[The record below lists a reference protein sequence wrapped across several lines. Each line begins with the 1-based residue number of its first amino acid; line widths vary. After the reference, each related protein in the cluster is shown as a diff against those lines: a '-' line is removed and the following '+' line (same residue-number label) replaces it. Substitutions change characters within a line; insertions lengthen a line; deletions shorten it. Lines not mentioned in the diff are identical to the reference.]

1 MSGNP
6 NRYMG
11 RAQVRVN
18 GMALATLEGA
28 TFTPSGVTRE
38 VIKGYE
44 VLGFNEDVQE
54 AKLEAKIQ
62 ASPSFS
68 VDDANAID
76 NATITFK
83 ADTGESWIIPN
94 AWSDGG
100 ATLSAKGEISI
111 NFTGVKSQRTA

>member
-11 RAQVRVN
+11 RAEIRVN
-18 GMALATLEGA
+18 GMSLATLDGA
-28 TFTPSGVTRE
+28 TFTPSGAVRE
-38 VIKGYE
+38 VVKGYE
-44 VLGFNEDVQE
+44 VYGYSEAPQE
-54 AKLEAKIQ
+54 AHLEGKIK
-62 ASPSFS
+62 ASSAFS

-83 ADTGESWIIPN
+83 ADTGEAWIIPN

-100 ATLSAKGEISI
+100 ATLGSNGEIDI
-111 NFTGVKSQRTA
+111 KFTGKKSQRTA